1 MLYKIPF
8 KHSPLLKKV
17 VPRSSF
23 LESRSLNN
31 FKKFCRT
38 TTPFSLSSQKE
49 GTLLEEIQVPQRFQG

>member
-8 KHSPLLKKV
+8 KHSQLLKKV

-31 FKKFCRT
+31 FTKFCRI
-38 TTPFSLSSQKE
+38 TTPFSLSQKE
-49 GTLLEEIQVPQRFQG
+49 ETLLEEINVPQRFQG

>member
-8 KHSPLLKKV
+8 KQSQLLKKV

-31 FKKFCRT
+31 FTKFCRT
-38 TTPFSLSSQKE
+38 TTPFSLSQKE
-49 GTLLEEIQVPQRFQG
+49 GTLLEEINVPQRFQG